1 VADFDQFASASLGR
15 HLARGAI
22 GFGGVIGGLALI
34 PVLGM
39 AALVLV
45 PIGLV
50 ALRGCPMC
58 WTMGLIQT
66 LSAGRLRREC
76 VDGQCELRAP
86 DRASRASQG

>member
-1 VADFDQFASASLGR
+1 MGDFDQFASASLGR
-15 HLARGAI
+15 HLTRGAI

-45 PIGLV
+45 PVGLV

-76 VDGQCELRAP
+76 VDGQCELRVP
-86 DRASRASQG
+86 DRASRTSQG